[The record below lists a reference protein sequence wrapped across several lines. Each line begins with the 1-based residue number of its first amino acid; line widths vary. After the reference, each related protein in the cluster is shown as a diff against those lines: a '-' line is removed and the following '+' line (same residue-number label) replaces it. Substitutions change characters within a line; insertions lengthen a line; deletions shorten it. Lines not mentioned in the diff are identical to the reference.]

1 MRASRRSVRVTYLG
15 EGGLLKRELVVG
27 RGSLIMVANMRAL
40 ERWQLDGRA
49 PELYQRYLV
58 PAMTAMW
65 AVDLVDRLAVRA
77 GQRVLDV
84 ACGTGVVARTAAA
97 RAGTLGRVAAV
108 DINSGMLAV
117 ARSLPQV
124 RGATIDWIESSALEL
139 PFSDSSFDVV
149 ACQFGLQFFPDRST
163 ALSEMRRVL
172 ETGARLGLNVFGPI
186 EHNPATHAL
195 ADALDRHLAPDAS
208 LAKRREHALAD
219 ADVLRTGVVE
229 AGFRDLTLQTT
240 TRLVRFPSAAEYVRV
255 QFAATPL
262 AALIEAGAQGE
273 RLIQAVEKDV
283 GEALQA
289 YVKEDGLMFPQEVH
303 VVLATR

>member
-1 MRASRRSVRVTYLG
+1 MVVDMRA
-15 EGGLLKRELVVG
+15 
-27 RGSLIMVANMRAL
+27 A

-49 PELYQRYLV
+49 PELYERYLV

-84 ACGTGVVARTAAA
+84 ACGTGVVAREAAA

-117 ARSLPQV
+117 ARSLP
-124 RGATIDWIESSALEL
+124 RIGGATIDWCESSALEL

-149 ACQFGLQFFPDRST
+149 VCQFGLQFFPDRSV

-172 ETGARLGLNVFGPI
+172 DTGGRLGLNVFGPI
-186 EHNPATHAL
+186 EHNPATQAL

-208 LAKRREHALAD
+208 VAKRREHALAD
-219 ADVLRTGVVE
+219 PQVLRTGVAE
-229 AGFRDLTLQTT
+229 AGFRDLTLQTR

-262 AALIEAGAQGE
+262 AALIKADAQGE
-273 RLIQAVEKDV
+273 RLIHAVEKDV
-283 GEALQA
+283 SDALRA
-289 YVKEDGLMFPQEVH
+289 YVKDDGLLFPQEVH
-303 VVLATR
+303 VVLASR